1 MADSRKRGG
10 GEPPA
15 EEGLPLWM
23 ATFADLVTLLL
34 CFFVLLLSFAQQD
47 ANKFKTLAGSVKNA
61 FGIQVKRQKANFAAF
76 SPSKFDRSDVKLKK
90 EDQMILGMLLEIKS
104 YMLEDQSLHKVATVT
119 ADNKGLILRIPVTS
133 FFDPASAT
141 LKPETEK
148 LLDGAINI
156 LKQHTVNMVV
166 RGHTSNTV
174 NATEAYPTNWE
185 LSSARAAALLRAVMA
200 RSELPASRLKAV
212 GYADSRPLLPNTTK
226 ENKRLNNRMEF
237 YIHRPQDK
245 SW

>member
-10 GEPPA
+10 DEPQA

-61 FGIQVKRQKANFAAF
+61 FGIQVKRKTANFAAF
-76 SPSKFDRSDVKLKK
+76 SPAKYERSDVKLKD

-104 YMLEDQSLHKVATVT
+104 YMLEDPSFQNVATVT
-119 ADNKGLILRIPVTS
+119 ADNKGLIIRIPVTS
-133 FFDPASAT
+133 FFGPGSAA
-141 LKPETEK
+141 LEAESEK

-174 NATEAYPTNWE
+174 EQTKVYPTNWE
-185 LSSARAAALLRAVMA
+185 LSSARAAALLRAIMS
-200 RSELPASRLKAV
+200 RSDIPASRLKAV
-212 GYADSRPLLPNTTK
+212 GYADSRPLLPNNTE
-226 ENKRLNNRMEF
+226 ENKKLNNRMEF
-237 YIHRPQDK
+237 YIHRPEDK

>member
-10 GEPPA
+10 GEPPV

-61 FGIQVKRQKANFAAF
+61 FGIQVKRQSANFAAF
-76 SPSKFDRSDVKLKK
+76 SPAKFERSDVKLKK

-104 YMLEDQSLHKVATVT
+104 YMLEDPSLHKVATVT
-119 ADNKGLILRIPVTS
+119 ADNKGLILRIPVTN
-133 FFDPASAT
+133 FFAPASAT
-141 LKPETEK
+141 LKPGSEK

-166 RGHTSNTV
+166 RGHTSNIVEGT
-174 NATEAYPTNWE
+174 NAYPTNWE
-185 LSSARAAALLRAVMA
+185 LSSARAAALLRAIMS

-212 GYADSRPLLPNTTK
+212 GYADSRPLLPNTTD
-226 ENKRLNNRMEF
+226 ENKKLNNRMEF

>member
-1 MADSRKRGG
+1 MSESRKRGG
-10 GEPPA
+10 DEPQA

-61 FGIQVKRQKANFAAF
+61 FGIQVKRKTANFAAF
-76 SPSKFDRSDVKLKK
+76 SPAKFERSDVKLKK

-104 YMLEDQSLHKVATVT
+104 YMLEDKSLQKVATVT

-133 FFDPASAT
+133 FFDPGSAA
-141 LKPETEK
+141 LKQGSEK
-148 LLDGAINI
+148 LLDGAIKI

-166 RGHTSNTV
+166 RGHTSDTV
-174 NATEAYPTNWE
+174 EQTEAYPTNWE
-185 LSSARAAALLRAVMA
+185 LSSARAAALLRAIIA
-200 RSELPASRLKAV
+200 RSEIPASRLKAV

-226 ENKRLNNRMEF
+226 ENRALNNRMEF
-237 YIHRPQDK
+237 YMHRPEDK
-245 SW
+245 AW

>member
-10 GEPPA
+10 NEPPV

-47 ANKFKTLAGSVKNA
+47 ANKFKTLAGSVKDA
-61 FGIQVKRQKANFAAF
+61 FGIQVKRKTANFAAF
-76 SPSKFDRSDVKLKK
+76 SPSKFERSDVKLKK
-90 EDQMILGMLLEIKS
+90 DDQMILGMLLEIKS
-104 YMLEDQSLHKVATVT
+104 YMLEDPSLQKVATVT
-119 ADNKGLILRIPVTS
+119 ADNKGLILRIPVTN
-133 FFDPASAT
+133 FFAPGSAT
-141 LKPETEK
+141 LKTGSEK

-166 RGHTSNTV
+166 RGHTANIIEK
-174 NATEAYPTNWE
+174 TEAYPTNWE
-185 LSSARAAALLRAVMA
+185 LSSARAAALLRAIMS
-200 RSELPASRLKAV
+200 RSKLPASRLKAV
-212 GYADSRPLLPNTTK
+212 GYADSRPLLPNTTE
-226 ENKRLNNRMEF
+226 ENRKLNDRMEF
-237 YIHRPQDK
+237 YIHRPEDK

>member
-1 MADSRKRGG
+1 MSESRKKGG
-10 GEPPA
+10 DEAPA

-61 FGIQVKRQKANFAAF
+61 FGIQVKRKDANFAAF
-76 SPSKFDRSDVKLKK
+76 SPSQYERSDVQLKK
-90 EDQMILGMLLEIKS
+90 EDQMILGMLLEMKS
-104 YMLEDQSLHKVATVT
+104 YMLQDAALKKVATVT
-119 ADNKGLILRIPVTS
+119 ADNKGLILRIPVSS
-133 FFDPASAT
+133 FFAPGSAK
-141 LKPETEK
+141 LRSGSDR

-156 LKQHTVNMVV
+156 LKQHTVNMVL
-166 RGHTSNTV
+166 RGHTSSDP
-174 NATEAYPTNWE
+174 EQSQAYPTNWE
-185 LSSARAAALLRAVMA
+185 LSSARAAALLRAILG
-200 RSELPASRLKAV
+200 RSSITPSRLKAV
-212 GYADSRPLLPNTTK
+212 GYADSRPLLPNTTS
-226 ENKRLNNRMEF
+226 ENKALNNRMEF

>member
-1 MADSRKRGG
+1 MSDSRKRGG
-10 GEPPA
+10 DEPPV

-61 FGIQVKRQKANFAAF
+61 FGIQVKRKTANFAAF
-76 SPSKFDRSDVKLKK
+76 SPTKFERSDVKLAK
-90 EDQMILGMLLEIKS
+90 EDQMILGLLLEIKS
-104 YMLEDQSLHKVATVT
+104 YMLEDPSLQKVATVT

-133 FFDPASAT
+133 FFDSGSAS
-141 LKPETEK
+141 LKSGSEK

-166 RGHTSNTV
+166 RGHTSNTL
-174 NATEAYPTNWE
+174 AQTEAYPTNWE
-185 LSSARAAALLRAVMA
+185 LSSARAAALLRAIMS
-200 RSELPASRLKAV
+200 RSDIPASRLKAV
-212 GYADSRPLLPNTTK
+212 GYSDSRPLLPNTTE

-237 YIHRPQDK
+237 YIHRPEDK

>member
-10 GEPPA
+10 DEPPV

-61 FGIQVKRQKANFAAF
+61 FGIQVKRKTANFAAF
-76 SPSKFDRSDVKLKK
+76 SPTKYERADVKLESDDKL
-90 EDQMILGMLLEIKS
+90 ILGMILELKNYILNDPELK
-104 YMLEDQSLHKVATVT
+104 KVATVT
-119 ADNKGLILRIPVTS
+119 ADDSGLVIRIPVDS
-133 FFDPASAT
+133 FFAPGSARMI
-141 LKPETEK
+141 PGSER

-156 LKQHTVNMVV
+156 LKEHTVSMVL
-166 RGHTSNTV
+166 RGHTANEQNVSK
-174 NATEAYPTNWE
+174 EYPSNWE
-185 LSSARAAALLRAVMA
+185 LSSARAAALLRATLA
-200 RSELPASRLKAV
+200 RSDIPASRLKAV
-212 GYADSRPLLPNTTK
+212 GYANSRPLLPNTTE
-226 ENKRLNNRMEF
+226 ENKKLNNRMEF
-237 YIHRPQDK
+237 YLHRPEDR

>member
-1 MADSRKRGG
+1 MADSRKRG

-61 FGIQVKRQKANFAAF
+61 FGIQVKRPTANFAAF
-76 SPSKFDRSDVKLKK
+76 SPAKFERSDVKLKK

-104 YMLEDQSLHKVATVT
+104 YMLEDPSLKKVATVT
-119 ADNKGLILRIPVTS
+119 ADNKGLILRIPVTN
-133 FFDPASAT
+133 FFAPGSAT
-141 LKPETEK
+141 LNPESEK

-166 RGHTSNTV
+166 RGHTSNTIEET
-174 NATEAYPTNWE
+174 NAYPTNWE
-185 LSSARAAALLRAVMA
+185 LSSARAAALLRAIMS

-212 GYADSRPLLPNTTK
+212 GYADSRPLLPNTTE
-226 ENKRLNNRMEF
+226 ENKKLNNRMEF